1 MAGLRIE
8 DLTWRYGDK
17 LALDTVSLSV
27 APGEFCALLGPNGAG
42 KSTLFNLAT
51 RLFESSDGSV
61 TIDGANLYKDPAKAL
76 SALGVVFQQPTLDLD
91 LSVLENL
98 RYFGSLQGMGNG
110 ETIARAKETLKLLEM
125 EDRIGETVRR
135 LNGGHRR
142 RMEIAR
148 ALIHR
153 PKVLL
158 LDEPT
163 VGLDPAARAGIT
175 DHVHALA
182 QADGIAVLWAT
193 HLVDE
198 VRPSDR
204 LVVLHRGRV
213 QAAGSADEIVAGS
226 GKADL
231 AAAFLHLTAE
241 AKAA

>member
-1 MAGLRIE
+1 MAGLQIE

-17 LALDTVSLSV
+17 VALDAVSLSV
-27 APGEFCALLGPNGAG
+27 APGTFCALLGPNGAG

-51 RLFESSDGSV
+51 RLFETADGSV
-61 TIDGANLYKDPAKAL
+61 TVDGADLYTMPAKAL
-76 SALGVVFQQPTLDLD
+76 STLGVVFQQPTLDLD

-98 RYFGSLQGMGNG
+98 RYFGSLHGMGG
-110 ETIARAKETLKLLEM
+110 RETAARARETLRLLDM

-163 VGLDPAARAGIT
+163 VGLDPAARAAIT
-175 DHVHALA
+175 GHLHRLA
-182 QADGIAVLWAT
+182 AAEGIAVLWAT

-198 VRPSDR
+198 VQPGDR
-204 LVVLHRGRV
+204 LVVLHRGQV
-213 QAAGSADEIVAGS
+213 QAAGAVEDVISGS
-226 GKADL
+226 GQPDL
-231 AAAFLHLTAE
+231 ASAFLKLTAE

>member
-1 MAGLRIE
+1 MTGLQIE

-17 LALDTVSLSV
+17 PALDAVSLSV

-51 RLFESSDGSV
+51 RLFESSHGSV
-61 TIDGANLYKDPAKAL
+61 RIDGADLYKNPAKSL

-98 RYFGSLQGMGNG
+98 RYFGSLHGMSGR
-110 ETIARAKETLKLLEM
+110 ETTGRAEETLRLLGM
-125 EDRIGETVRR
+125 EDRIAETVRR

-163 VGLDPAARAGIT
+163 VGLDPAARAAIT
-175 DHVHALA
+175 DHVHALVR
-182 QADGIAVLWAT
+182 ADGIAVLWAT

-198 VRPSDR
+198 VRSGDR

-213 QAAGSADEIVAGS
+213 RAAGSVEDVIAGS

-231 AAAFLHLTAE
+231 ASAFLHLTAE
-241 AKAA
+241 DVAA